1 MQKKIHFSLPT
12 GKGKNW
18 GNWWSPWSFFCLFDQ
33 RREICR
39 FYRLRFSCLPSLPR
53 FSFFVERNENKERPQ
68 INGFPP
74 PPPLF
79 PDILGKNFI
88 LFYLQFRIDV
98 FGPQKREMGA
108 KKHKMRQELGIKDL
122 ILLLWN
128 PLPSFVCMQGSH
140 DRYIFLH
147 HHHHLIISIF
157 FPNWNLGRTY
167 MGGRGLDSVRKLRVT
182 LFIHEK
188 EHTWSHIQ
196 VYFLSKYAQI

>member
-12 GKGKNW
+12 GKGKKM
-18 GNWWSPWSFFCLFDQ
+18 GKLVVAVVYFCLFDQ

-53 FSFFVERNENKERPQ
+53 FPSFVERNENKERPQ

-98 FGPQKREMGA
+98 FCPQKREMGA
-108 KKHKMRQELGIKDL
+108 KNIK
-122 ILLLWN
+122 
-128 PLPSFVCMQGSH
+128 
-140 DRYIFLH
+140 
-147 HHHHLIISIF
+147 
-157 FPNWNLGRTY
+157 
-167 MGGRGLDSVRKLRVT
+167 
-182 LFIHEK
+182 
-188 EHTWSHIQ
+188 
-196 VYFLSKYAQI
+196 